1 MKNKIFL
8 FFVALW
14 VCSCNE
20 LEHQNESLDYRILKK
35 YEIDLS
41 SRNQYIHSQLQFL
54 DSCTI
59 VALDRNFRKLDIISI
74 CDERFEKS
82 ILLQDDGSDKVY
94 PVSSFFYHS
103 VDSIFLFSLDA
114 LTVQLIDTSSHVS
127 KEWRL
132 QNLVFPDKVFEQ
144 VVGSNGI
151 FYPFSLTQNG
161 MFHLPFNFDQSKN
174 CLIFNITPQSEFIDF
189 KDRKTFYSS
198 PLVGTYSL
206 ENSSFISFT
215 GAWPE
220 IYKADETPNNP
231 FNNLAF
237 DDKHNFLVNFYN
249 SDKVFSSEKND
260 FYRIS
265 SNYFDERYTL
275 FSIDSEADYTTEQ
288 ELNAFHKDEG
298 YVNLVFDP
306 FKRLYYRI
314 AKHSNDNLEKENS
327 HRMEA
332 EWSIIV
338 FNENLEV
345 LGEVLMPK
353 KTYNFLQ
360 ILPTKS
366 GLLVSKENIYS
377 PTNNEEKYEFD
388 LIEITL

>member
-1 MKNKIFL
+1 MKNKIIFL
-8 FFVALW
+8 LVVLW
-14 VCSCNE
+14 TCSCNDQT
-20 LEHQNESLDYRILKK
+20 HQNENLDYRILKK
-35 YEIDLS
+35 IEIELS
-41 SRNQYIHSQLQFL
+41 SKNQYIHSQLQFL

-59 VALDRNFRKLDIISI
+59 IALDRNFRKLDIISI

-82 ILLQDDGSDKVY
+82 ILLQDDGPDKVY

-114 LTVQLIDTSSHVS
+114 VTFQLVDTSSHVLN
-127 KEWRL
+127 EWRL
-132 QNLVFPDKVFEQ
+132 QNLVFPDEVFANIS
-144 VVGSNGI
+144 GSNGY
-151 FYPFSLTQNG
+151 FDPFSLTQNG
-161 MFHLPFNFDQSKN
+161 MFHLPFNFDESKN
-174 CLIFNITPQSEFIDF
+174 RLTVNILPQSEFMGF
-189 KDRKTFYSS
+189 KDRKTYYSS
-198 PLVGTYSL
+198 PLIGIYSL
-206 ENSSFISFT
+206 ENNSFMSFS
-215 GAWPE
+215 GEWPDL
-220 IYKADETPNNP
+220 YQADKTPNNP
-231 FNNLAF
+231 FNNF
-237 DDKHNFLVNFYN
+237 VFNDKQKFVINFYN

-275 FSIDSEADYTTEQ
+275 FSIDAEADYTTEQ

-314 AKHSNDNLEKENS
+314 AKHSNDNLGKENS

-338 FNENLEV
+338 FNENFVV

-353 KTYNFLQ
+353 KTYNYLQ
-360 ILPTKS
+360 ILPTNS

-377 PTNNEEKYEFD
+377 PTNNEELYEFD